1 MNEFLELKG
10 NMKFLLAIVFLVPF
24 SLHAD
29 NTPVTVKVEPIK
41 VGAHSYYVQG
51 HPGAASSANQ
61 GFMSNAGFVI
71 TPAGVVVFDSLGSP
85 PLGDELIKA
94 IAKLTP
100 LPIKLVIVSHFHADH
115 VYGLQSFKARGAK
128 IWAHERGKEYLA
140 SDIAKARL
148 AQRREDL
155 FPWVDENTRLIQ
167 PDLWLKGDVTF
178 QLGGVNFVLYYV
190 GPAHSPEDIAM
201 LVKEDGVLYSG
212 DLIFKGRVPFV
223 GDADTKMWLQ
233 ALNKL
238 LPLQPKYLI
247 PGHGSVSNTPAKDLA
262 LTRDYLTYVRA
273 EMGKA
278 VENFVPF
285 EDAYAKTNW
294 KKFSGLPAFKDANRA
309 NAYNTYLLLEKESL
323 K

>member
-1 MNEFLELKG
+1 
-10 NMKFLLAIVFLVPF
+10 MKFLLAIIFLVPV
-24 SLHAD
+24 SLYAD
-29 NTPVTVKVEPIK
+29 TTPVTVKVEPIK

-51 HPGAASSANQ
+51 TPGAASSANQ

-94 IAKLTP
+94 IAKITP

-115 VYGLQSFKARGAK
+115 VYGLQSFKAHGAK

-155 FPWVDENTRLIQ
+155 FPWVDENTKLVV
-167 PDLWLKGDVTF
+167 PDIWLKGDVTF
-178 QLGGVNFVLYYV
+178 QLGGINFALYYV
-190 GPAHSPEDIAM
+190 GPAHSPEDLAM

-212 DLIFKGRVPFV
+212 DLVFKGRVPFI
-223 GDADTKMWLQ
+223 GDADTKLWLQ

-273 EMGKA
+273 EMSKA

-294 KKFSGLPAFKDANRA
+294 KKFSKLPAFRDANRA
-309 NAYNTYLLLEKESL
+309 NAYNTYLLLEKDSL
-323 K
+323 E